1 MLSVGRPI
9 ACSMRSSVQPSSG
22 WVSKKWRSRSGGAR
36 GGMWSTM
43 TPWASHSRYIGSSG
57 TPQV

>member
-43 TPWASHSRYIGSSG
+43 TP
-57 TPQV
+57 